1 MSAQPSISP
10 LKQHSNKH
18 SPKSTEKTKA
28 SPNKKIQNGE
38 LSSTSQPITNKK
50 QKVNQ
55 FSDEGKH
62 TPKLGSKSQQQ
73 PEKNGVK
80 KAQAQKNG
88 AVNGKQ
94 QQQALNQVGNG
105 SSNGA
110 QQGGSSKQKS
120 CFNQL
125 CPKDKNISSVSSP
138 QQEQTK
144 KPNANG
150 QYKQAKLEKTGEKV
164 TFCDVCCQRYQEKH
178 FCYYCQQVYFDD
190 YNIDDREWILCDT
203 CDRWCHLHCEEEKIK
218 KAFSNSQSENVQYD
232 CPRCRYKESNSSQQ
246 ANGNQVNQGKQ
257 QQVNTKA
264 SKEKPQSVSAANIKQ
279 KKSTKNKEK
288 EDKKQDL
295 VEQQIE
301 THVKGQGYGQNIQN
315 AQALSCHQH
324 SVQQSSVVQNN
335 MRRGN
340 SGMNST
346 SRDQIQN
353 NNQNDYDIVYS
364 LDNFKR
370 KKNKIFQ
377 SKSIVQLYQ
386 PIQPIQPLL
395 LPNYV
400 TIEDLLKSA
409 GISVCLDENTIKSDL
424 NDMKRMLMESSDS
437 SFKSSSSNQ
446 LPNGIHNIQNG
457 QSYSIVVNQE

>member
-28 SPNKKIQNGE
+28 SPNKKILNGE
-38 LSSTSQPITNKK
+38 LSSTSQPITSKK

-62 TPKLGSKSQQQ
+62 TPKLGSKTQQQ

-88 AVNGKQ
+88 AINSKLQ
-94 QQQALNQVGNG
+94 QLTQNQVGNG
-105 SSNGA
+105 SSNGT

-138 QQEQTK
+138 SKESTK
-144 KPNANG
+144 KQNANG
-150 QYKQAKLEKTGEKV
+150 QYKQAKLEKSGEKV
-164 TFCDVCCQRYQEKH
+164 TFCDLCCQRYQEKH

-232 CPRCRYKESNSSQQ
+232 CPRCRYKESNSSQSS
-246 ANGNQVNQGKQ
+246 NGNQATQGKQ
-257 QQVNTKA
+257 QQGNAKA

-279 KKSTKNKEK
+279 KKNTKNKEK
-288 EDKKQDL
+288 EDKKQDQVDQL
-295 VEQQIE
+295 IE
-301 THVKGQGYGQNIQN
+301 THVKGQSNGQNIQTP
-315 AQALSCHQH
+315 QALSYHQH
-324 SVQQSSVVQNN
+324 SAQQSSVVQNSI
-335 MRRGN
+335 RKGN
-340 SGMNST
+340 SGINST

-353 NNQNDYDIVYS
+353 NNQNDQDIVYS

-377 SKSIVQLYQ
+377 NKSIVQLYQ
-386 PIQPIQPLL
+386 PIQPLVL
-395 LPNYV
+395 TNYT

-409 GISVCLDENTIKSDL
+409 GISVSLDENTIKNDL
-424 NDMKRMLMESSDS
+424 NDMKRMLMETSDS
-437 SFKSSSSNQ
+437 SFKSSSSSQ

-457 QSYSIVVNQE
+457 QSYSIAVNQE